1 MPEPTVTSGAA
12 GAALV
17 AIASAFVGQ
26 ELGPLLTIAA
36 AAFIGALVSL
46 GEVVTPSRWDA
57 VLYIVRYVLMALV
70 ITGTLSLLIER
81 YTGLPAIEMLALV
94 AFVIGWVGN
103 RWGSLRAASLS
114 VVETFFGR
122 KGADK

>member
-1 MPEPTVTSGAA
+1 MPEPTITSGAA

-17 AIASAFVGQ
+17 AIASAVVGQ

-46 GEVVTPSRWDA
+46 GEVVTVSRREA

-70 ITGTLSLLIER
+70 ITGTLSFLIER

-103 RWGSLRAASLS
+103 RWTNVRSAAIAA
-114 VVETFFGR
+114 VETFIGR

>member
-1 MPEPTVTSGAA
+1 MPEPTVTTGAA

-17 AIASAFVGQ
+17 AIASAIVGQ
-26 ELGPLLTIAA
+26 ELGPLLTIGA

-46 GEVVTPSRWDA
+46 GEVVTPTRREA

-70 ITGTLSLLIER
+70 ITGTLSFLIER

-103 RWGSLRAASLS
+103 RWNTLRMAALA